1 MTRPTYRSWSQLSSY
16 EQCAYA
22 FYLERVAKVPSAPAV
37 WFPGGTAYHSATEAF
52 DRYACAQGLDAAID
66 VADWGA
72 HFVVELQSELD
83 KYRAVEPD
91 ESKWRT
97 AGSKLVA
104 YKATGENVAFWLTQG
119 PLMVAKY
126 IAWRKA
132 NEHVY
137 DVLRLPDGSPALETE
152 MLTYFGTVQVKA
164 FADLVL
170 LDINTG
176 ATIVVDR
183 KSGKNAPKSLD
194 QLGVYRLGLE
204 DTYKIPMWYGAYF
217 MARTGQLHPK
227 VPEPL
232 EKYDNGHLTI
242 RFENMD
248 AKAKAGEFPPN
259 ITKLCDYCGVRK
271 FCSYQGG
278 KLP

>member
-1 MTRPTYRSWSQLSSY
+1 
-16 EQCAYA
+16 
-22 FYLERVAKVPSAPAV
+22 V

-52 DRYACAQGLDAAID
+52 DRYVSSDGLDTTIAVGGWDTQFLIEFDA
-66 VADWGA
+66 
-72 HFVVELQSELD
+72 ELD
-83 KYRAVEPD
+83 KIREVEPD

-104 YKATGENVAFWLTQG
+104 FKETGEDVNFWRLNG
-119 PLMVAKY
+119 PKMVTKY
-126 IAWRKA
+126 IQWRKD

-137 DVLRLPDGSPALETE
+137 SVLRLPNGEPALETE

-170 LDINTG
+170 VDVNTG

-183 KSGKNAPKSLD
+183 KSGKNPPKSMD

-204 DTYKIPMWYGAYF
+204 DTYKLPVWYGAYF
-217 MARTGQLHPK
+217 MARTGQLYPK
-227 VPEPL
+227 IPVPL
-232 EKYDNGHLTI
+232 EQYDDNRLTI

-271 FCSYQGG
+271 FCAYQGG